1 MTFGPLRRSSIRWPR
16 KQINSSRDFRATP
29 IATSPNFNPNLT
41 ARQSVAAVDE
51 IERPARLRACDKPPR
66 KRKILDMEKVQALT
80 ENLSFMVSF
89 DAEWLTRMQVAQ
101 PLNQVSR

>member
-1 MTFGPLRRSSIRWPR
+1 MAAEADQFFARLPS
-16 KQINSSRDFRATP
+16 NANRDKPEFQP
-29 IATSPNFNPNLT
+29 KST

-101 PLNQVSR
+101 PRTKSPADFVLG

>member
-1 MTFGPLRRSSIRWPR
+1 MAAEADRFFARLPS
-16 KQINSSRDFRATP
+16 NANRDKPEFQP
-29 IATSPNFNPNLT
+29 EST

-101 PLNQVSR
+101 PLTKSPADFVLG